1 MALQDTM
8 TARNLTREELLAGAR
23 RAGPTLRRNAAQ
35 EETDGRLSDE
45 TVEALHESG
54 VFGMLVPR
62 ALGGS
67 EVDPIT
73 AIEVL
78 QQLSYDNS
86 SAGWVALAASLEAGM
101 CGAFL
106 GDEAVATMF
115 GGDRFP
121 VVAGQGGFSR
131 PDTATKVEGG
141 YRLSGDYSFG
151 SGIQHA
157 QWVYTQGIDD
167 QSGAMRIHVAP
178 VSDVELKPTSWD
190 VLGLRATGSLDYS
203 VRDVFVSDA
212 FTHGLLV
219 EDPLRGGP
227 LYTVGLT
234 GLVMIVHEGWALG
247 VARRMLDDLR
257 DIVHEKIGRAGS
269 LAESPRFHEKFGFME
284 AKYAAAR
291 AYVYT
296 TWQGIA
302 ETLAAGRRI
311 DMVEKSH
318 MRMAL
323 YQVTRM
329 AAEIAEEVF
338 FLAGTKPIWSSDLQR
353 YFRDIHTGNQHGT
366 SGPAVPEG
374 VGRVL
379 AGLAPGHDWAYLS
392 VIPEE
397 MMPPA

>member
-1 MALQDTM
+1 MALQN
-8 TARNLTREELLAGAR
+8 AIQGKTREELLEAADR
-23 RAGPTLRRNAAQ
+23 VGPILRRNAEA
-35 EETDGRLSDE
+35 EERAGRLSDE
-45 TVEALHESG
+45 TVEALHEVG
-54 VFGMLVPR
+54 VFGMLAPR
-62 ALGGS
+62 AVGGS

-78 QQLSYDNS
+78 QKLTYNNS

-106 GDEAVATMF
+106 GDEAVEIMF
-115 GGDRFP
+115 GGERYP

-131 PDTATKVEGG
+131 PNTAVQVEGG
-141 YRLSGDYSFG
+141 FRLTGDYSFG

-157 QWVYTQGIDD
+157 QWVYTQGVDEA
-167 QSGAMRIHVAP
+167 GAMRIHVTP
-178 VSDVELKPTSWD
+178 VSDVELHRDSWD
-190 VLGLRATGSLDYS
+190 VIGLRATGSLDYS

-219 EDPLRGGP
+219 ENPLRGGAM
-227 LYTVGLT
+227 YTVGLT
-234 GLVMIVHEGWALG
+234 GLVMAVHEGWALG
-247 VARRMLDDLR
+247 IARRLLDELKAL
-257 DIVHEKIGRAGS
+257 VHEKVGRAGG
-269 LAESPRFHEKFGFME
+269 LAESPRFHEKFGMLE
-284 AKYAAAR
+284 AKYASAR
-291 AYVYT
+291 AYVYE
-296 TWQGIA
+296 TWRGIM
-302 ETLAAGRRI
+302 ETLAAGKRI

-329 AAEIAEEVF
+329 ATEVANEVYF
-338 FLAGTKPIWSSDLQR
+338 MAGTKPIWSSDIQR
-353 YFRDIHTGNQHGT
+353 YFRDIHTGDQHGT
-366 SGPAVPEG
+366 SGAVVPEG

-379 AGLAPGHDWAYLS
+379 ADLAPGHDWAYLS

>member
-1 MALQDTM
+1 M
-8 TARNLTREELLAGAR
+8 TPDELIAAAKRVGPVLRKNAEE
-23 RAGPTLRRNAAQ
+23 
-35 EETDGRLSDE
+35 EEKNGRLSDE
-45 TVEALHESG
+45 TVEALHECG
-54 VFGMLVPR
+54 VFGMLVPKV
-62 ALGGS
+62 LGGS

-73 AIEVL
+73 ATEVL
-78 QQLSYDNS
+78 QELSYNNS
-86 SAGWVALAASLEAGM
+86 SAGWVALATSLEAGM

-106 GDEAVATMF
+106 GDEAVSEMF
-115 GGDRFP
+115 GGERFP

-131 PDTATKVEGG
+131 PDTATKVDGG
-141 YRLSGDYSFG
+141 YRLTGDYSFG

-157 QWVYTQGIDD
+157 EWVYTQGVDD
-167 QSGAMRIHVAP
+167 QTGHMRIHVTPIDA
-178 VSDVELKPTSWD
+178 VKLKPESWD

-203 VRDVFVSDA
+203 VSDVFVSDA

-219 EDPLRGGP
+219 ETPLRGGE

-234 GLVMIVHEGWALG
+234 GLVTVVHEGWALG

-257 DIVHEKIGRAGS
+257 DIVHGKVGRAGS
-269 LAESPRFHEKFGFME
+269 LAESPRFHEKFGFLE
-284 AKYAAAR
+284 AKYAASR
-291 AYVYT
+291 AYVHM
-296 TWQGIA
+296 TWRGIM
-302 ETLAAGRRI
+302 ETLDAGRRI

-323 YQVTRM
+323 YHVTRM
-329 AAEIAEEVF
+329 ATEISKEVF
-338 FLAGTKPIWSSDLQR
+338 SMAGTKAIWSSDLQR
-353 YFRDIHTGNQHGT
+353 YFRDMHTGDQHGT